1 MGCDWRGNYFLKTR
15 FYSRVSLRPA
25 QHTHIVNDPSGAKK
39 GKMKHCHQAA
49 VYSFDFTP
57 DPDY

>member
-1 MGCDWRGNYFLKTR
+1 MGCHWRGNYFLKTR

-25 QHTHIVNDPSGAKK
+25 QRTHIDNDHSGAKK
-39 GKMKHCHQAA
+39 ENTKHCDQAT